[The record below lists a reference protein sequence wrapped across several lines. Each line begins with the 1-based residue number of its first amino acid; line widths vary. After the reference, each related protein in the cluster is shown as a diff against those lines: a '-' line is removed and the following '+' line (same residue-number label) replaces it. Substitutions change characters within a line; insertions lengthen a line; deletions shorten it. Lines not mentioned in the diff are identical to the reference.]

1 MLREERPCPT
11 VRHLTSAFGA
21 QCKGVA
27 ARVVVALDGSASGAE
42 ILRSGGRALE
52 LSAIETVENPG
63 FSARSS
69 VP

>member
-27 ARVVVALDGSASGAE
+27 APVVVALDGFASGAE
-42 ILRSGGRALE
+42 ILRVFPDH
-52 LSAIETVENPG
+52 SAARCANPDTQVAG
-63 FSARSS
+63 PAH
-69 VP
+69 